1 MFVPAGRI
9 APRPVGTRVHL
20 DIELRDR
27 TVAYSGP
34 AVVSEHVDEPTRSGL
49 VLSLV
54 RPAPAVRDVPAP
66 EVTLE
71 LDLPG
76 GAAAA
81 PAPAATSAPEPRRGP
96 RAARTLWLAAA
107 AAAALVAAVAGGAA
121 FVRAQRRAAV
131 LDAAFSDAIRVADER
146 LRAGRLVAP
155 GGDSALDHLLA
166 ARALRPGDTRVL
178 ARLEMMADTFE
189 SLGRRAMARG
199 DLQEAA
205 AHLSGVVRADPGRDW
220 ARAELE
226 RVESRRRAEEVR
238 RRRGAERGA
247 GASG

>member
-81 PAPAATSAPEPRRGP
+81 PASAPEPRRGR
-96 RAARTLWLAAA
+96 RAARTRWLAAA